1 MDGVEQNR
9 PEAADEDNSSLGA
22 FPDAQPQDKQRYP
35 GQHGN
40 RTQNADQRT
49 QDLIGSF
56 GEAHQRTDDDA
67 ADSTQ
72 AKAAQNTQH
81 TDAQVLCHLTA
92 GAERNEGR
100 QHPLGRRQNTG
111 TDQSQ
116 IGTECPDQQNS
127 QRSNHRQEELVR
139 TVACQHSL
147 IFFHKITTPSVD

>member
-1 MDGVEQNR
+1 M
-9 PEAADEDNSSLGA
+9 P
-22 FPDAQPQDKQRYP
+22 
-35 GQHGN
+35 
-40 RTQNADQRT
+40 DQRT
-49 QDLIGSF
+49 QDLIGSL
-56 GEAHQRTDDDA
+56 GEAHQRTENDA

-72 AKAAQNTQH
+72 AEAAQNTQH

-100 QHPLGRRQNTG
+100 QRPPGRRQNTG

-147 IFFHKITTPSVD
+147 IFFHKITTPSVDQNFQLSSSAAVSWRTLCSHAGSSFQARTLSTASPSGTSG